1 MKGLP
6 KIDFKKVAM
15 QTAGEA
21 GGLFAL
27 NMLSTKVKF
36 VREAKPGLKGIIY
49 KALGTI
55 VLPMLA
61 GKAKKGNE
69 LIEGAASTL
78 SVAGTSQLMN
88 AFMPGK
94 VASIGGYEDSPISGP
109 GYEFDEND
117 GDGVDGPNDEDG
129 EDVMS

>member
-27 NMLSTKVKF
+27 NALGKVKF
-36 VREAKPGLKGIIY
+36 VANAKPGMKGVIY
-49 KALGTI
+49 KAI
-55 VLPMLA
+55 AALA
-61 GKAKKGNE
+61 PGLISKAKKGNE
-69 LIEGAASTL
+69 LMEGAANTL
-78 SVAGTSQLMN
+78 SVAGTSQLMA

-94 VASIGGYEDSPISGP
+94 VTAIGGYEDAVIQGP
-109 GYEFDEND
+109 GYEFEEGSDDPNVSGDE
-117 GDGVDGPNDEDG
+117 E
-129 EDVMS
+129 VMS